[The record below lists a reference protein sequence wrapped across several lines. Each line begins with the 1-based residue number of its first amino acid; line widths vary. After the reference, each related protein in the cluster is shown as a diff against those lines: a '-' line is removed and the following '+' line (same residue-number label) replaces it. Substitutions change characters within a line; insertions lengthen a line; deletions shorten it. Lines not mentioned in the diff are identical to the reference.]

1 MNPLVSVVMT
11 SYNRSKLI
19 NRAIL
24 SVINQSYQN
33 WELIIVDDASTDN
46 TPTILK
52 EWTNKEKG
60 IKVVINKK
68 NLWRQY
74 GLSPNLNKG
83 IDLSK
88 GKYIARLDDDDYWI
102 DKDKIK
108 KQVEFLENNPDY
120 VVCGGGAIVEDESEK
135 EVFRY
140 LKNEKDEEIRKRIL
154 FANPFTNTTT
164 VFLKTVFEKVG
175 GYGDCRY
182 AEDWDLWLKLG
193 ALGRFYN
200 FQEYFTRYLIAGYSF
215 IYQKSLSK
223 MILKIITKYKKNYPS
238 FRVAYFFNLLQ
249 YLYSLLPLFLKRS
262 FHPILARLK
271 RSI

>member
-33 WELIIVDDASTDN
+33 WELIIVDDASTDS

-52 EWTNKEKG
+52 EWSEKEKR
-60 IKVVINKK
+60 IKVVINKE
-68 NLWRQY
+68 NLWKQY
-74 GLSPNLNKG
+74 GLSPNLNTG
-83 IDLSK
+83 INLSK

-108 KQVEFLENNPDY
+108 KQVKFLENNPDY
-120 VVCGGGAIVEDESEK
+120 IVCGGGAIVEDELGK
-135 EVFRY
+135 EIFRY
-140 LKNEKDEEIRKRIL
+140 LKSEKDEEIKKRIL

-164 VFLKTVFEKVG
+164 VFLKIALEKVG
-175 GYGDCRY
+175 GYGDWRY

-193 ALGRFYN
+193 ALGKLYN
-200 FQEYFTRYLIAGYSF
+200 FQEYFTRYLMAGYSF
-215 IYQKSLSK
+215 MYQKSLSK
-223 MILKIITKYKKNYPS
+223 MILKIIKKHKKNYPG
-238 FRVAYFFNLLQ
+238 FTAAYVFNFLQ
-249 YLYSLLPLFLKRS
+249 YLYSFLPLFLRRNI
-262 FHPILARLK
+262 HPALVRLK